1 MAEAAANATT
11 AVFNRYANNKRKS
24 EKAIIKEAKKEA
36 TKAVSQPLYV
46 ILGREAPKR
55 KAKTVTKA
63 APKKKKKV
71 VSKKTK
77 TTMKVAPKKKNGKK
91 KNAVSGKG
99 QRRSTRKKT
108 IISYDKGSSQEEE

>member
-1 MAEAAANATT
+1 M
-11 AVFNRYANNKRKS
+11 FNRYANNKRKS
-24 EKAIIKEAKKEA
+24 EKAIIDEAKKEA
-36 TKAVSQPLYV
+36 TKAASQPLYV
-46 ILGREAPKR
+46 ILGLEAPKR

-63 APKKKKKV
+63 ASKKKKA

-77 TTMKVAPKKKNGKK
+77 TTTKVAPKKKNGKK

-108 IISYDKGSSQEEE
+108 VTKQV